1 MSYFFFKF
9 FFLSYFFFN
18 RWRPRLN
25 AKSQTIPHTL
35 PHPYTPLFLF
45 LERYVLTKLKIDEV
59 FYYSNKN
66 ISHIR
71 YGDHKAF
78 DFYTLNFYNLFLYKP
93 TEGELEALKANF
105 RIRRLM

>member
-1 MSYFFFKF
+1 MSYFFF
-9 FFLSYFFFN
+9 LTVGDPI
-18 RWRPRLN
+18 RN

-78 DFYTLNFYNLFLYKP
+78 
-93 TEGELEALKANF
+93 ELIL
-105 RIRRLM
+105 